1 MLWIT
6 DRPPVFVFS
15 GSLVFMALSTTTKL
29 RVGQDLRA
37 VVHLMSHKVYKLI
50 DGSNLLDIRCAISL

>member
-37 VVHLMSHKVYKLI
+37 VVHLMSNKLLP
-50 DGSNLLDIRCAISL
+50 SISL